1 MWPAL
6 PWFKE
11 PLFVRWI
18 SQLITVTVACLAAW
32 KLPNFL
38 AILLPPHLHMLKPL
52 NPSPF
57 QTELGRVAAPCAP
70 SCADQQGLAMSLPS
84 ASLKTIPFPSTGKVQ
99 KHPDTRGPCSPATPS
114 QEILKNHIQM
124 HPNTKQERRNVVQL
138 RGAKPRASVGA
149 ILNSGLVWGFFFGT
163 WKISLVGGRGQWCI
177 YGRTSSWLL
186 REQELYLIS
195 RGVPGTAGIKAFLSL
210 SSASDIITLP

>member
-124 HPNTKQERRNVVQL
+124 HPNTKQEWRNVVQL

-149 ILNSGLVWGFFFGT
+149 ILNSGLVRGFFFLALEKYL
-163 WKISLVGGRGQWCI
+163 WWVGEGSDASMAELPPDSSESRSCI
-177 YGRTSSWLL
+177 WFHEEFQVLL
-186 REQELYLIS
+186 
-195 RGVPGTAGIKAFLSL
+195 G
-210 SSASDIITLP
+210 